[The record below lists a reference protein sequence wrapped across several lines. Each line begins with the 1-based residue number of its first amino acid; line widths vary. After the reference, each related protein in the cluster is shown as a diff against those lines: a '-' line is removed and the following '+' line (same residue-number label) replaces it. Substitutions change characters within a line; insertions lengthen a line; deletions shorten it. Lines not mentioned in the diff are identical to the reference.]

1 MKRSGV
7 IQESISCFNAGAFS
21 LIPVLGWPGIVMAL
35 WRFRV
40 AVFSTNDRW
49 NPARLRLYAG
59 AALALLSLLAQA
71 LVLVFFFL
79 KLLRAIRD
87 A

>member
-21 LIPVLGWPGIVMAL
+21 IIPVFGWPAIVLAL

-49 NPARLRLYAG
+49 NPGRMRLYAG

-71 LVLVFFFL
+71 LVLVFFYI
-79 KLLRAIRD
+79 KVIRAVRD